1 MTEEEFRRLMEQAR
15 AEARRTTVPR
25 PGPGARELYEARG
38 RHAEF
43 GAGAH

>member
-1 MTEEEFRRLMEQAR
+1 MTKEEFRRLMEQAR
-15 AEARRTTVPR
+15 AEARRTAFVR
-25 PGPGARELYEARG
+25 RDVSPGDLYEARA